1 MPDVLVRNLDPQTI
15 ARLKAR
21 ADAHGRSLQAE
32 LARILEEAGREQER
46 RANFRRWAE
55 EFSRSL
61 EGREHSDSA
70 ELLRQDRDTDH
81 GRDV

>member
-1 MPDVLVRNLDPQTI
+1 MPDVLVRNLDTATI

-32 LARILEEAGREQER
+32 LARILEEAGRDQER
-46 RANFRRWAE
+46 RENFRRWAE

-70 ELLRQDRDTDH
+70 ELLREDRDTDH
-81 GRDV
+81 GRDI